1 MGNEPLTKHLSYL
14 RQVALWFIIVLALV
28 QISLGSYGIWY
39 ELTETPS
46 YARVVM
52 ASMVA
57 VGGILALSV
66 VPLRYRM
73 PSVARISTVVG
84 GLMGLAVGF
93 PAFALVPLLLTLL
106 GFLTYSRPR
115 AGRELA
121 TDS

>member
-1 MGNEPLTKHLSYL
+1 MGNEPLPKQWGYL
-14 RQVALWFIIVLALV
+14 RQVALRFIIVLALL
-28 QISLGSYGIWY
+28 QISLGSYMIWFD
-39 ELTETPS
+39 LTEGPS
-46 YARVVM
+46 VARLVR

-57 VGGILALSV
+57 FGGILALSV

-93 PAFALVPLLLTLL
+93 PLYALFPLLLALL

-115 AGRELA
+115 VERAA
-121 TDS
+121 VADS

>member
-1 MGNEPLTKHLSYL
+1 MGNEPLPKQWSYL
-14 RQVALWFIIVLALV
+14 RHVALRLIIVLALV
-28 QISLGSYGIWY
+28 QISLGSYMIWFDLI
-39 ELTETPS
+39 EGPS
-46 YARVVM
+46 VARLVR

-73 PSVARISTVVG
+73 PSVARFSTVVG

-93 PAFALVPLLLTLL
+93 PLYALFPILLTLL
-106 GFLTYSRPR
+106 GLLTYSRPPVKR
-115 AGRELA
+115 TAV